1 MLPGWVPGKNVTVTL
16 TGLKSLGAV
25 YVEEVMEDNTLLGS
39 LSIRYGAKFLRHKIF
54 ADLHF

>member
-1 MLPGWVPGKNVTVTL
+1 MLPGGVPGKNVTVTL

-39 LSIRYGAKFLRHKIF
+39 LNIPYGAKFLRHKIF
-54 ADLHF
+54 AD

>member
-1 MLPGWVPGKNVTVTL
+1 MLPGGVPGKNGTVTL

-39 LSIRYGAKFLRHKIF
+39 LNIPYGAKFLRHKIF
-54 ADLHF
+54 ADQHF

>member
-1 MLPGWVPGKNVTVTL
+1 MLPGGVPGKNVTVAL

-39 LSIRYGAKFLRHKIF
+39 LNIPYGAKFL
-54 ADLHF
+54 L